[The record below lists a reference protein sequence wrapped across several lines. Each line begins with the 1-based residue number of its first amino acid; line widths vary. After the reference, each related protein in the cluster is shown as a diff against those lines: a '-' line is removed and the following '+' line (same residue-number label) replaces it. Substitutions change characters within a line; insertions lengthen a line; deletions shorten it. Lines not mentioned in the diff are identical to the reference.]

1 MKVQLWSIFSKQL
14 PFYYPRKSKKNIP
27 IHWFLPNACSQWST
41 YKSELD
47 PFLTWLSS
55 NLSLF
60 PQNTNI
66 SAKFVKNYLRTNN
79 TLGSPKFFDFTC
91 KKLFACQSDRVDN
104 QNKRFTVETNKIAE
118 KNKSCKFFKKKLTRM
133 NRKSFKKPISLFIA
147 DDQISKSYKTTN
159 WWKTFCQQFCQL
171 YQFWTFAIYIRPW
184 NFCPLCIF
192 SFHFTIY
199 FKDT

>member
-27 IHWFLPNACSQWST
+27 IHWFLPNVCSQWST
-41 YKSELD
+41 NKLELD
-47 PFLTWLSS
+47 TFLTWLSS

-118 KNKSCKFFKKKLTRM
+118 KNKSCKFFKKSWHEWIEKALKNQFHSSLLMIRLVKVIKLQIDEKPFVNSFVNCINFEHLQYSTM
-133 NRKSFKKPISLFIA
+133 KSLS
-147 DDQISKSYKTTN
+147 TVH
-159 WWKTFCQQFCQL
+159 
-171 YQFWTFAIYIRPW
+171 
-184 NFCPLCIF
+184 F
-192 SFHFTIY
+192 SFHFMMDLD
-199 FKDT
+199 DT